1 MTPRSP
7 RRLRTVPA
15 AALAAAVAL
24 VGLVVPAYAVAPAP
38 DTGFGTGG
46 SVVDSGHTQYYDALA
61 TADGGVVAVSGVA
74 DAAAV
79 GDAAATVTRLDATGA
94 PVGTFGTGGTTSVT
108 RAGYQLVFT
117 QVQRGPA
124 GTLVAIGGYAK
135 TGAECGVVVARLS
148 ATTGALDASF
158 GTGGVALLSVG
169 GHLQCTQTGVAA
181 LVFGPVDG
189 TVLPDGRVLVTDT
202 YYSGTILGRPD
213 RNSASRVYVA
223 ALTATGAPSTVLGPT
238 GYRLLP
244 FTTIGA
250 LGHPHLTADGSP
262 VIGVGTHPG
271 NDPVVQAIGAVRLRP
286 DGTPDPTFS
295 GDGLA
300 VRRPFGYY
308 LAPGS
313 VEVVPQS
320 GRRVVVGSGIDT
332 LGGGD
337 EYQDSGAFV
346 RFTATGGTDITYA
359 KGVGYLK
366 VPTFYVGRAE
376 RLADGSLVVAGA
388 ENNGVLSADAFP
400 NVEGRVAHLS
410 ADGVADTTWGTGGVR
425 TLLPPGA
432 VQSSWSGLAT
442 GADGALT
449 FAGRSS
455 TGSNEAA
462 QPPPTWSSTL
472 TRLTSTPSAK
482 VRGWLEARL
491 SGAYGGWRS
500 CGTTLATPCALGT
513 TWYLTGGGWPFEARD
528 EARVIVQV
536 QRRGADGVWRSYNT
550 PTSWVTDDGAF
561 RGAGKLVSVGL
572 YRFRA
577 AVPAS
582 ATTLLTYS
590 PWTYGRR

>member
-1 MTPRSP
+1 VLVPR
-7 RRLRTVPA
+7 
-15 AALAAAVAL
+15 AAAVLGAVL
-24 VGLVVPAYAVAPAP
+24 AASLAVPAYAAAPAP
-38 DTGFGTGG
+38 DAGFGTGG
-46 SVVDSGHTQYYDALA
+46 SVVDTGQVQYYDALA
-61 TADGGVVAVSGVA
+61 TADGGVVTVSGTA

-79 GDAAATVTRLDATGA
+79 GDKPGTVTRLDATGA

-108 RAGYQLVFT
+108 KAGYQLVFT
-117 QVQRGPA
+117 QVQHGPA
-124 GTLVAIGGYAK
+124 GTLVVIGGYAK
-135 TGAECGVVVARLS
+135 TGAECGVAVARLS

-158 GTGGVALLSVG
+158 GSGGVALLNVG
-169 GHLQCTQTGVAA
+169 GHLQCAQTGVAGIA
-181 LVFGPVDG
+181 FGPLDG
-189 TVLPDGRVLVTDT
+189 TVLPDGRVLVTDV
-202 YYSGTILGRPD
+202 YFSGTSGGRPN
-213 RNSASRVYVA
+213 RNSPMRVYVA

-244 FTTIGA
+244 FTTIGL

-262 VIGVGTHPG
+262 VIGVGTHTASEPAA
-271 NDPVVQAIGAVRLRP
+271 QAMGAIRLRP

-320 GRRVVVGSGIDT
+320 GRRLVAGVGIDT
-332 LGGGD
+332 LGAGD

-346 RFTATGGTDITYA
+346 RFTASGGTDITYA
-359 KGVGYLK
+359 KGTGVLRI
-366 VPTFYVGRAE
+366 PTFYVGRAE
-376 RLADGSLVVAGA
+376 RLSDGSLVVAGA
-388 ENNGVLSADAFP
+388 ENNGVLSADGFP
-400 NVEGRVAHLS
+400 RVVGRIAHAS
-410 ADGVADTTWGTGGVR
+410 ADCVADSTWGTGGVR
-425 TLLPPGA
+425 SL
-432 VQSSWSGLAT
+432 LAT
-442 GADGALT
+442 GAVQTSWSGVAAGSDGALT
-449 FAGRSS
+449 FAGRSA
-455 TGSNEAA
+455 TTLNEGA
-462 QPPPTWSSTL
+462 QPPATWSATL
-472 TRLTSTPSAK
+472 ARLTSTPPAK
-482 VRGWLEARL
+482 VRGWLESRL

-500 CGTTLATPCALGT
+500 CGTTVATPCALGT

-528 EARVIVQV
+528 DARVIVQV

-550 PTSWVTDDGAF
+550 PMSWVTDDGAF

-590 PWTYGRR
+590 AWTYGKR